1 MAACRKGWLKLFWI
15 LVEGVNP
22 KLNPEGDRDDNDD
35 DDDYGDVTSWFK
47 GYKVL
52 IQIGQN
58 YRESGTYS
66 N

>member
-1 MAACRKGWLKLFWI
+1 MAAYKKRWLKRFLI
-15 LVEGVNP
+15 LVEVHIWIP
-22 KLNPEGDRDDNDD
+22 YGDRDDNGD